1 MRRTFGRVSAALA
14 ALMLGVTVS
23 ANAATLTGS
32 FNLGSNL
39 DVTVTQNSIL
49 WGGANNVNFNS
60 ANGDFAFLTGT
71 DATLAD
77 LMFPPDLV
85 GVPISHTDFLAL
97 PEPTAFSIVRIEVD
111 FKRAARVDDALL
123 VRTTYDSVTGARLN
137 VTQRIFRGEELIA
150 QAVVQAP
157 AALRLTS
164 RRTRSPGSGAPAST
178 ATRSSPR

>member
-77 LMFPPDLV
+77 LMIVNSSASFPML
-85 GVPISHTDFLAL
+85 
-97 PEPTAFSIVRIEVD
+97 
-111 FKRAARVDDALL
+111 
-123 VRTTYDSVTGARLN
+123 
-137 VTQRIFRGEELIA
+137 
-150 QAVVQAP
+150 
-157 AALRLTS
+157 
-164 RRTRSPGSGAPAST
+164 
-178 ATRSSPR
+178 